1 MKRTLVLLILLLTSQ
16 IAANSAQ
23 NSGAEQEILKLDKQR
38 SSALVQ
44 VDIPMLEKFMTD
56 DFAYTHTSGRTQTKS
71 EFLEEIRTGVSHFKS
86 QTLTNVKVRV
96 YGDVALVT
104 GRCDLIGMKD
114 NKDVVLAMY
123 FTEVYKRSNGRW
135 QWVLWQSTRTP

>member
-1 MKRTLVLLILLLTSQ
+1 MKPTFVLMILFLSSQ
-16 IAANSAQ
+16 ISMNGAQ
-23 NSGAEQEILKLDKQR
+23 ISSAEQEILKLDNQR
-38 SSALVQ
+38 SAALIQ

-56 DFAYTHTSGRTQTKS
+56 DFAYTHTSGRTQTKT

-86 QTLTNVKVRV
+86 QALTNVKVRI

-104 GRCDLIGMKD
+104 GHCDLIGMKD
-114 NKDVVLAMY
+114 QKDVVLSMY
-123 FTEVYKRSNGRW
+123 FTEVYKRTNGRW